1 MCARLFTAITRHK
14 LQTISWFFTGTVV
27 LVWSG
32 VVATDR
38 GLGQMGQLSVLGA
51 LALPDSDV
59 ETVWLEMSE
68 DEWRQVRIVHAIS
81 GHQVNR
87 LPTWLHERMQSLELN
102 ASRIIQGFLN
112 QKRKQPE

>member
-1 MCARLFTAITRHK
+1 MLSPSSEAATALLRSYATRK
-14 LQTISWFFTGTVV
+14 RTNNGGEQE
-27 LVWSG
+27 VWANHHTSVYELPIG
-32 VVATDR
+32 YNAHR
-38 GLGQMGQLSVLGA
+38 G
-51 LALPDSDV
+51 
-59 ETVWLEMSE
+59 LEMSE

-102 ASRIIQGFLN
+102 ASRIIQGFLD